1 MHAPASYRS
10 QTGKLSQSLLAAL
23 VILGAVLAYFTI
35 GTLAQKGQ
43 KSADVETV
51 ERPLFTVLALRT
63 DTKTAPLTVSFTGRT
78 EAGTQIIVRTE
89 TAGQVS
95 STVEDGAHVSVGDV
109 LCKLEPDNRR
119 AMLNEANAA
128 VAKAQA
134 DYDAAARLHQEGFTA
149 DAGLKAA
156 KAALDGALAR
166 QTQAR
171 LNLQWATIRA
181 PFDGVVADVLADPGD
196 VLGVGS
202 PCATLAD
209 LTKIVVAGGVTAQDA
224 RKIKVGA
231 PAAVT
236 IDGKDLSG
244 TVSYVADVAD
254 PRTRAFRIEIEL
266 AAADQMDENIQ
277 AGLAA
282 TAEIDAG
289 EATSAV
295 VPRNAVVFNDDGVLG
310 VRTVS
315 LDTEDGRIGTVKFF
329 PIQILSEYSTG
340 VAVSGLP
347 PEVIVIIRGQE
358 FTSSG
363 TKVAIEWAASN
374 SGPSAQ

>member
-1 MHAPASYRS
+1 MHAPAPHRA

-35 GTLAQKGQ
+35 GTLAHKGQ
-43 KSADVETV
+43 KSTDAETV
-51 ERPLFTVLALRT
+51 ERPLFTVLAKRADADNT
-63 DTKTAPLTVSFTGRT
+63 QLTVSLSGRT
-78 EAGTQIIVRTE
+78 EAGTQIVVRTE

-95 STVEDGAHVSVGDV
+95 STVDDGVHVSAGDV
-109 LCKLEPDNRR
+109 LCKLEPDNRQ
-119 AMLNEANAA
+119 AMVNEADAA
-128 VAKAQA
+128 VAKARA
-134 DYDAAARLHQEGFTA
+134 DYDAAARLHKEGFTA

-156 KAALDGALAR
+156 KAALDAALAR

-171 LNLQWATIRA
+171 LNLQWATIKA
-181 PFDGVVADVLADPGD
+181 PFDGVVAEVMADPGD

-209 LTKIVVAGGVTAQDA
+209 LTKIVVAGGITAQDA

-231 PAAVT
+231 PAAVA

-266 AAADQMDENIQ
+266 APTDQRDENIQ

-289 EATSAV
+289 EATSAL

-329 PIQILSEYSTG
+329 PIEILSEYTSG

-347 PEVIVIIRGQE
+347 PEAIVIVRGQE
-358 FTSSG
+358 FASAG
-363 TKVAIEWAASN
+363 TKVAVEWAASN